1 MDALISGTTGRAL
14 LVDAGHLKSF
24 DVDEPSKLVPR
35 TRADFAYLFGE
46 MQDLRVIENT
56 DIESVRREL
65 KLDSDSALALDLALI
80 SLDPELPDDI
90 RREAIEG
97 LDELLSDARVAE
109 RLENLLYA
117 RPLPED
123 ADLTSTLRLCND
135 RDGSGGSN
143 FLRRLEELEPFISEV
158 SEAWDSIPTKV
169 FGDYDERAEFLHAA
183 VREGLFRTLVIIRET
198 QSTTWTFLL
207 NAGLNS
213 SVKQLP
219 NHRQVLQH
227 WTTSFRQSAPALT
240 VKHEIEELVVT
251 EASPRRRHGRRVG
264 IDRKAVLREVNKRK
278 GIIIGAMLRRDAQQI
293 HELVDDLVNF
303 HRIRSEPE
311 HTAKSLC
318 DLAMEAK
325 ALGMSLLQLEL
336 TERSI
341 NIAPSDSWSWAQYGD
356 ALLNMQQLDKAL
368 SAYEQADFFAAGV
381 VAKTGRA
388 EVLKAQGLLDDAL
401 TAYDEVIELH
411 PEDVV
416 AKTGRAE
423 VLKAKGLLDDAL
435 AAYDEVFLRFPNE
448 EIARN
453 GRACILAAF
462 GRFDE
467 ALEFLPDKTV
477 VSLQD
482 WIGQHIRG
490 MILLK
495 MRKRNEA
502 IGLLNEGLQDCPWPV
517 QKEYFRAALVVAWL
531 RGGDFT
537 KAKQHLDDVKAPQ
550 LQAAANV
557 LRLHVFGAEGN
568 LQSANKVFQS
578 IAATPLH
585 LNQLTQEL
593 QRRFLLHEQ
602 PHHDDEWISDQ
613 EVDLFLLAA

>member
-1 MDALISGTTGRAL
+1 M
-14 LVDAGHLKSF
+14 
-24 DVDEPSKLVPR
+24 
-35 TRADFAYLFGE
+35 
-46 MQDLRVIENT
+46 
-56 DIESVRREL
+56 
-65 KLDSDSALALDLALI
+65 
-80 SLDPELPDDI
+80 
-90 RREAIEG
+90 
-97 LDELLSDARVAE
+97 
-109 RLENLLYA
+109 
-117 RPLPED
+117 
-123 ADLTSTLRLCND
+123 
-135 RDGSGGSN
+135 
-143 FLRRLEELEPFISEV
+143 
-158 SEAWDSIPTKV
+158 
-169 FGDYDERAEFLHAA
+169 
-183 VREGLFRTLVIIRET
+183 
-198 QSTTWTFLL
+198 
-207 NAGLNS
+207 
-213 SVKQLP
+213 
-219 NHRQVLQH
+219 
-227 WTTSFRQSAPALT
+227 
-240 VKHEIEELVVT
+240 
-251 EASPRRRHGRRVG
+251 
-264 IDRKAVLREVNKRK
+264 
-278 GIIIGAMLRRDAQQI
+278 
-293 HELVDDLVNF
+293 
-303 HRIRSEPE
+303 
-311 HTAKSLC
+311 
-318 DLAMEAK
+318 
-325 ALGMSLLQLEL
+325 
-336 TERSI
+336 
-341 NIAPSDSWSWAQYGD
+341 
-356 ALLNMQQLDKAL
+356 
-368 SAYEQADFFAAGV
+368 
-381 VAKTGRA
+381 
-388 EVLKAQGLLDDAL
+388 
-401 TAYDEVIELH
+401 
-411 PEDVV
+411 
-416 AKTGRAE
+416 
-423 VLKAKGLLDDAL
+423 LKAKGLLDDAL